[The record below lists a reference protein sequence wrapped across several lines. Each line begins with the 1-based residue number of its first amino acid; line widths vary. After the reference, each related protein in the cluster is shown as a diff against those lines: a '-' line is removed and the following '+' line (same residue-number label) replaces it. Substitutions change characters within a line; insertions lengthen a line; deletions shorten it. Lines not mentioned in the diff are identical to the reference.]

1 MGRSVLAL
9 AAALVLFSGCVWY
22 VPAVVD
28 LRAGDDRPAS
38 TRTAAAACLTGW
50 AAVAGVA
57 VLLAATAVWWAPA
70 GAAVAGAA
78 ATAGLRLRA
87 GGQRRREARETAS
100 QLAALRLGPGT
111 PPHGGRGARGVF
123 AALVG
128 SGLLGG
134 TAVAACLIVA
144 GPGGGRAWTPAA
156 AASAAVVALFV
167 ALAVTYAMRPPY
179 RRAAR
184 AARAARVAVS
194 RSAPEPPR

>member
-22 VPAVVD
+22 VPAVAD

-70 GAAVAGAA
+70 GAAVAGAV
-78 ATAGLRLRA
+78 ATAVLRLRA
-87 GGQRRREARETAS
+87 GVQRRHEARETAS
-100 QLAALRLGPGT
+100 QLAALRLGPVT
-111 PPHGGRGARGVF
+111 PPHGGRGSRGVF

-144 GPGGGRAWTPAA
+144 GPGGGRAWTATA

-167 ALAVTYAMRPPY
+167 ALAVTYAVRPPH
-179 RRAAR
+179 RRAG
-184 AARAARVAVS
+184 RAARVAVS

>member
-9 AAALVLFSGCVWY
+9 ATALVLFSGCVWY

-38 TRTAAAACLTGW
+38 ARTAAAACLTGW

-70 GAAVAGAA
+70 GAAVAGAV

-87 GGQRRREARETAS
+87 GVQRRREARETAS
-100 QLAALRLGPGT
+100 QLAALRLGPVA
-111 PPHGGRGARGVF
+111 PPHGGSRGVF

-128 SGLLGG
+128 AGLLGG
-134 TAVAACLIVA
+134 SAVAACLIVA
-144 GPGGGRAWTPAA
+144 GPGGGRAWTATA

-167 ALAVTYAMRPPY
+167 ALAVTYAVRPPH
-179 RRAAR
+179 RRTGR
-184 AARAARVAVS
+184 TGRPARVAVS